1 MNKNIHHINIK
12 GYDLAIFKVQSQ
24 QLHVTIKNTETLG
37 KTIHHS
43 LTFCTV
49 LKELTQRHQATFGT
63 TPKSIHIQ
71 EVKRMFDRNES
82 KVIIIIK

>member
-1 MNKNIHHINIK
+1 MIHHINIK

-24 QLHVTIKNTETLG
+24 QLHITIKNTETLG
-37 KTIHHS
+37 KTIQYS

-49 LKELTQRHQATFGT
+49 LKELTQRHQETFGT

-71 EVKRMFDRNES
+71 EVKKALGLSQNQ
-82 KVIIIIK
+82 VIIIIK